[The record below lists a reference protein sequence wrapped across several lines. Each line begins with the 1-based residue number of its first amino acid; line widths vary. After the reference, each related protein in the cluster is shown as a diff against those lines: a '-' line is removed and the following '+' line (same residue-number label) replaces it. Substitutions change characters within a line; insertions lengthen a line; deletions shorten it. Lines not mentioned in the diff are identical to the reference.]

1 MAKLGEICTVV
12 SGTTPKTNVPEYWNG
27 NINWIT
33 PAEIDESTI
42 IIISSQRKITL
53 AGVKSCGLTPFPA
66 GTVILS
72 SRAPIGKTA
81 IAGTEMYCNQGFK
94 NLICGEQIY
103 NKYLFWFLRNNTQYL
118 QSLGRGATFKEISKA
133 IVENIEIPL
142 PPLPEQ
148 RHIAAVLDK
157 VSELIALRKRQLDLL
172 DEMVK
177 ARFVEMF
184 GDPVR
189 NEKGWELYPLCKYLT
204 VVGGYAFKS
213 DLFLKTG
220 IPVLRIGNINTGHF
234 QPTNMVYWTDDHSL
248 DKYAIYPGDLVM
260 SLTGTVGKDDY
271 GNVCILDNSYSKY
284 YLNQRN
290 AKLEISA
297 DIDKMYLSQILRI
310 SAIKKQLTGISRG
323 VRQANISNND
333 ILNLIIP
340 IPPIELQTQFADFV
354 QQVDKSK
361 AAVQQALEKL
371 NLLKSALMQE
381 YFG

>member
-172 DEMVK
+172 DEK
-177 ARFVEMF
+177 
-184 GDPVR
+184 
-189 NEKGWELYPLCKYLT
+189 
-204 VVGGYAFKS
+204 
-213 DLFLKTG
+213 
-220 IPVLRIGNINTGHF
+220 
-234 QPTNMVYWTDDHSL
+234 
-248 DKYAIYPGDLVM
+248 
-260 SLTGTVGKDDY
+260 
-271 GNVCILDNSYSKY
+271 
-284 YLNQRN
+284 
-290 AKLEISA
+290 
-297 DIDKMYLSQILRI
+297 
-310 SAIKKQLTGISRG
+310 
-323 VRQANISNND
+323 
-333 ILNLIIP
+333 
-340 IPPIELQTQFADFV
+340 
-354 QQVDKSK
+354 
-361 AAVQQALEKL
+361 
-371 NLLKSALMQE
+371 
-381 YFG
+381 

>member
-184 GDPVR
+184 GDLVV
-189 NEKGWELYPLCKYLT
+189 NEKGWILKPLNDVCDVRDGTHDSPKYVDNGYPLLT
-204 VVGGYAFKS
+204 SKNFTQGFVDFTNANLIDENDFNSINKRSKVDVGDIVMPMIGTIGS
-213 DLFLKTG
+213 
-220 IPVLRIGNINTGHF
+220 PVIIYTN
-234 QPTNMVYWTDDHSL
+234 QPF
-248 DKYAIYPGDLVM
+248 
-260 SLTGTVGKDDY
+260 
-271 GNVCILDNSYSKY
+271 
-284 YLNQRN
+284 
-290 AKLEISA
+290 
-297 DIDKMYLSQILRI
+297 
-310 SAIKKQLTGISRG
+310 AIKNVALIKFSKSSLINIFVKEVLSSRYFFYR
-323 VRQANISNND
+323 VQENNRGNAQKFIALGD
-333 ILNLIIP
+333 IRRLLMP
-340 IPPIELQTQFADFV
+340 IPPIELQSQFADFV
-354 QQVDKSK
+354 QQVEKSK
-361 AAVQQALEKL
+361 ATVQQGLERL

>member
-1 MAKLGEICTVV
+1 MAKLGDICTVV
-12 SGTTPKTNVPEYWNG
+12 SGSTPKTTVPEYWNG

-33 PAEIDESTI
+33 PAEIDDSTI
-42 IIISSQRKITL
+42 IIKSSQRKITP
-53 AGVKSCGLTPFPA
+53 AGVKSCGLTSFPT

-133 IVENIEIPL
+133 IVENIDIPL

-157 VSELIALRKRQLDLL
+157 VSELIALRKKQLALL

-177 ARFVEMF
+177 ARFMEMF

-189 NEKGWELYPLCKYLT
+189 NEKSYPVKHLSDVAEYWNGLT
-204 VVGGYAFKS
+204 YKPEDVSEK
-213 DLFLKTG
+213 G
-220 IPVLRIGNINTGHF
+220 IIVLRSSNIQNFKLDYSDIVRVSCKISQKKYVQAHDILMCSRNGSAKLVGKVALIDNINEPMSFGAFMMIIRSNLYSYLHTYFQLPAFRLQITTGATTTIN
-234 QPTNMVYWTDDHSL
+234 QITTNM
-248 DKYAIYPGDLVM
+248 
-260 SLTGTVGKDDY
+260 
-271 GNVCILDNSYSKY
+271 
-284 YLNQRN
+284 LNKIALPVPDEESIN
-290 AKLEISA
+290 
-297 DIDKMYLSQILRI
+297 
-310 SAIKKQLTGISRG
+310 
-323 VRQANISNND
+323 
-333 ILNLIIP
+333 
-340 IPPIELQTQFADFV
+340 QFADFV
-354 QQVDKSK
+354 QQVDKSI
-361 AAVQQALEKL
+361 ATVQQGLDRL